1 MVSIRMHFFPAD
13 SSQRTPPQTPPALNS
28 TPMRGGGRSS
38 GSPTGV
44 AAVTYRS
51 GIITLN
57 YVLKTP
63 DKLRD
68 SRTVVA
74 AH

>member
-1 MVSIRMHFFPAD
+1 
-13 SSQRTPPQTPPALNS
+13 
-28 TPMRGGGRSS
+28 
-38 GSPTGV
+38 V

-51 GIITLN
+51 GIITLK

>member
-1 MVSIRMHFFPAD
+1 M
-13 SSQRTPPQTPPALNS
+13 PPQAPPALTS
-28 TPMRGGGRSS
+28 TPVRGLTWGF
-38 GSPTGV
+38 PTGV

>member
-1 MVSIRMHFFPAD
+1 
-13 SSQRTPPQTPPALNS
+13 
-28 TPMRGGGRSS
+28 MRGGGRSS